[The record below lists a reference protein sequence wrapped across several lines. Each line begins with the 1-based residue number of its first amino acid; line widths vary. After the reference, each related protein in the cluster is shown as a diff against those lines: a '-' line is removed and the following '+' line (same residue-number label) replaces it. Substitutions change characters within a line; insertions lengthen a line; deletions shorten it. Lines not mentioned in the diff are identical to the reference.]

1 MGSCT
6 GTSTPC
12 KGPRGGSPGRGG
24 AGGGGE
30 TRRGR
35 ARGGAWGPGDA
46 ARVAP
51 TCCRSCCQHPA
62 RPRPRPLP
70 RPPRSPSPPGH
81 RPAGSAAA
89 RSQAVAPHPRV
100 PGVRRVWRTAAA
112 RSRGAAP
119 ALELQPDPI
128 RRERFGR
135 FRCGVRKRGWGHARR
150 ALWEERCC
158 DGCGGGRASC
168 AQRTGRQRQR
178 SGYRENTGPLHC
190 GVSLII
196 MLVFDCPAT

>member
-24 AGGGGE
+24 AGGGGRRFGGGLVE
-30 TRRGR
+30 ARGVPGMRRGWRQPAAGPAANTPPVQGHARSPVLR
-35 ARGGAWGPGDA
+35 APHRRQAIGRPGA
-46 ARVAP
+46 
-51 TCCRSCCQHPA
+51 
-62 RPRPRPLP
+62 LP
-70 RPPRSPSPPGH
+70 RAP
-81 RPAGSAAA
+81 
-89 RSQAVAPHPRV
+89 VAPHPRV